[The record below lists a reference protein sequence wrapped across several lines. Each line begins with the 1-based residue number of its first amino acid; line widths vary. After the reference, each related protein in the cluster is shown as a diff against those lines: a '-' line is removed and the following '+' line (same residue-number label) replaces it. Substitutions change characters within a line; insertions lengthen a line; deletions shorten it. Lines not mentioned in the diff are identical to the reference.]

1 MIACEGHG
9 LCAEAFPE
17 MISRDPWGYPV
28 PAPGAVPRELMRH
41 AEHAVA
47 VCPVLALR
55 IVKEE
60 PAAEARGPASPA
72 PGPRDG
78 SRRPRTVR

>member
-1 MIACEGHG
+1 MSKETVVRTLHVDMIACQGHG

-28 PAPGAVPRELMRH
+28 LAPGAIPRELMKH

-55 IVKEE
+55 IVREKG
-60 PAAEARGPASPA
+60 PAAGE
-72 PGPRDG
+72 
-78 SRRPRTVR
+78 

>member
-1 MIACEGHG
+1 MTRDTVVRTLRVDMIACEGHG

-17 MISRDPWGYPV
+17 MIGRDPWGYPV
-28 PAPGAVPRELMRH
+28 LAPGAVPRELMKH

-55 IVKEE
+55 IAGE
-60 PAAEARGPASPA
+60 RGSA
-72 PGPRDG
+72 GG
-78 SRRPRTVR
+78 G

>member
-1 MIACEGHG
+1 MAREPAARTLRVDMIACQGHG

-28 PAPGAVPRELMRH
+28 LAPGAVPRELMKH

-47 VCPVLALR
+47 ICPVLALR
-55 IVKEE
+55 IERE
-60 PAAEARGPASPA
+60 RGSAAGA
-72 PGPRDG
+72 
-78 SRRPRTVR
+78 

>member
-1 MIACEGHG
+1 MTGEARVRKLRVDMIACEGHG

-28 PAPGAVPRELMRH
+28 LDSGAVPRELMKH
-41 AEHAVA
+41 AGHAVA

-55 IVKEE
+55 IV
-60 PAAEARGPASPA
+60 AES
-72 PGPRDG
+72 RD
-78 SRRPRTVR
+78 S

>member
-1 MIACEGHG
+1 MTGSPTVRKLRVDMITCQGHG

-17 MISRDPWGYPV
+17 MISPDPWGYPV
-28 PAPGAVPRELMRH
+28 LDPAAVPRELMRH

-55 IVKEE
+55 I
-60 PAAEARGPASPA
+60 ASVQA
-72 PGPRDG
+72 PGDATG
-78 SRRPRTVR
+78 